1 MTSWDGSPE
10 GTAFRERLQKTLD
23 EFLDEMG
30 ERVAP
35 LGPDAADLLEE
46 ARRCV
51 SGGKRFRAAFCWWGY
66 RAVSPEVAD
75 EDALL
80 RACAA
85 LEVLHASALVHDDY
99 MDASDTR
106 RGRPATHRAFAAAH
120 RSRSWRGDPDQY
132 GASAAILLG
141 DLLLAWSDELLRR
154 CGLPAE
160 RVVAALEVF
169 DHCRTEVIS
178 GQFLDV
184 SVQARGRADVDA
196 AMTVLR
202 YKSAKYSIERP
213 LHIGATLAGG
223 GPETLRELTA
233 YGLPLGEAFQ
243 LRDDLLGVYGDPAA
257 TGKPAGDDLV
267 EGKRTVLVAL
277 ALDGATASDAA
288 RLDAALGTPLS
299 DEQVADLR
307 RIIDDSGAHAHV
319 EQVIGELVTLS
330 LAKLDAVLG
339 RRAGAP
345 GAARAGRRR
354 HRPRRLNVPLLRK
367 DEVLSETPEPVG
379 VPLTGFRDTRCAP
392 SSTSGQDTGLRGH
405 QMTAQPTTKTTS
417 VISSSH

>member
-1 MTSWDGSPE
+1 MSSWDGSSD
-10 GTAFRERLQKTLD
+10 GAAFRERLDKALG
-23 EFLDEMG
+23 EYLDEMR
-30 ERVAP
+30 ERLRP
-35 LGPDAADLLEE
+35 LGPDAASLLEE
-46 ARRCV
+46 GRRCV

-66 RAVSPEVAD
+66 RAVRPEVDD

-85 LEVLHASALVHDDY
+85 LEMLHASALVHDDF

-120 RSRSWRGDPDQY
+120 RSQSWRGDPEQY

-141 DLLLAWSDELLRR
+141 DLLLSWSDELMRR

-160 RVVAALEVF
+160 RVAVALEVF
-169 DHCRTEVIS
+169 DLCRTEVIS

-184 SVQARGRADVDA
+184 SVQARGRADVDT

-213 LHIGATLAGG
+213 LHIGATLAGA
-223 GPETLRELTA
+223 GPDGLRELTA

-243 LRDDLLGVYGDPAA
+243 LRDDLLGVYGDPAT

-277 ALDGATASDAA
+277 ALDGASAADSA
-288 RLDAALGTPLS
+288 RLDAALGTPL
-299 DEQVADLR
+299 DGEQVAELR
-307 RIIDDSGAHAHV
+307 RIIDASGAHAHV
-319 EQVIGELVTLS
+319 EQVIDELVSLA
-330 LAKLDAVLG
+330 LAKLDASSVAEPARGVL
-339 RRAGAP
+339 REL
-345 GAARAGRRR
+345 AAAATDR
-354 HRPRRLNVPLLRK
+354 V
-367 DEVLSETPEPVG
+367 V
-379 VPLTGFRDTRCAP
+379 
-392 SSTSGQDTGLRGH
+392 
-405 QMTAQPTTKTTS
+405 
-417 VISSSH
+417 